1 MLGGDVCVGWSARTG
16 LTQVTPMHG
25 DHMMSTRLAEK
36 PLTRLSY
43 VVLLPVFRWRSDWH
57 NLSRS

>member
-25 DHMMSTRLAEK
+25 DHMPEDDVDKAGREAPYTSVICCAVTC
-36 PLTRLSY
+36 
-43 VVLLPVFRWRSDWH
+43 VPVAF
-57 NLSRS
+57 